1 MAETKV
7 VLITGTRKG
16 IGRALVEHYAGRGC
30 HVVGC
35 SRSPFEGEFPNYRHY
50 CLDVGDELAVK
61 RMFSEIRKHHGRLD
75 VLINNAGVAS
85 MNHSLLTPIS
95 AVNKIMGT
103 NFTGTFLF
111 CREAARLM
119 QLHRYGRIV
128 NFTTVA
134 VPLKLEGEAVY
145 AASKAAV
152 ISLTQIL
159 AREFAPFG
167 ITVNAVGPTPVRTD
181 LIAAIPESKLEGLLR
196 RQAFPRFGE
205 FADVSNVID
214 FFIRP
219 ESGFITGQTI
229 YLGGVT

>member
-1 MAETKV
+1 MAENKV

-16 IGRALVEHYAGRGC
+16 IGRALVEHYAGSGC

-35 SRSPFEGEFPNYRHY
+35 SRSPFEGEVPNYRHY
-50 CLDVGDELAVK
+50 CLDVADESAVK
-61 RMFSEIRKHHGRLD
+61 RMFSEIRKQEGGLD

-85 MNHSLLTPIS
+85 MNHSLLTPI
-95 AVNKIMGT
+95 ATVNKIIET

-119 QLHRYGRIV
+119 QLHHYGRIV
-128 NFTTVA
+128 NFGTVA

-159 AREFAPFG
+159 AREFADFG
-167 ITVNAVGPTPVRTD
+167 ITVNAIGPTPIRTD
-181 LIAAIPESKLEGLLR
+181 LIGGVSSEKLDTLIE
-196 RQAFPRFGE
+196 RQAIKRYGEPR
-205 FADVSNVID
+205 DVIQVID
-214 FFIRP
+214 FFVQP
-219 ESGFITGQTI
+219 ASDFVTGQVI
-229 YLGGVT
+229 FLGGV